1 MPTIAAND
9 LRRVITALGP
19 DLRLKSSIHP
29 HLTAGYSKGDRYSK
43 ADCYSKAEM
52 PDAARTQIQ
61 SPDPV
66 ADDALLMRLRA
77 QLERRNNA

>member
-1 MPTIAAND
+1 MPTIATND

-19 DLRLKSSIHP
+19 DLRLKSSILP
-29 HLTAGYSKGDRYSK
+29 HLTAGYSKSDRYSK
-43 ADCYSKAEM
+43 SEM

-66 ADDALLMRLRA
+66 ADAALLMRLRA
-77 QLERRNNA
+77 QLERRNSA